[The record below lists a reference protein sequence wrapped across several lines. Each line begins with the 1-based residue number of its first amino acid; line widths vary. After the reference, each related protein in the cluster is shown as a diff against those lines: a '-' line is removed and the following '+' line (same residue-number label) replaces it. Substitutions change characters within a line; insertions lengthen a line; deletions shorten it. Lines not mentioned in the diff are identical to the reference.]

1 MAPYKIIKQGY
12 MLKEP
17 PPSKRGLRKK
27 LHRYWFV
34 LVEDKHQVALV
45 YFKNE
50 DSYIARQ
57 RNEGFLKV
65 DDSQSINVIGEY
77 LGSKNAF
84 SIITP
89 KQSYTL
95 VTESRYDLHEWLF
108 TLHNALEAFQK
119 RQLRAKARETQR
131 QRASSTSS
139 SSHGTTSTGG
149 TPQLTPMRRAP
160 PPPPGT
166 NNKPPRTAQ
175 TESGYT

>member
-1 MAPYKIIKQGY
+1 MFFCSLILQ
-12 MLKEP
+12 
-17 PPSKRGLRKK
+17 K

-89 KQSYTL
+89 KHSYTL
-95 VTESRYDLHEWLF
+95 VTESRWECM
-108 TLHNALEAFQK
+108 T
-119 RQLRAKARETQR
+119 
-131 QRASSTSS
+131 
-139 SSHGTTSTGG
+139 
-149 TPQLTPMRRAP
+149 
-160 PPPPGT
+160 
-166 NNKPPRTAQ
+166 
-175 TESGYT
+175 